1 MDTTE
6 ELNGTYFYHGQ
17 SNLSAG
23 ELFDVIF
30 LEQFCDELGIGI
42 ESGAAILAGQP
53 WLKTRTKPGEAIKG
67 TSVVSKYG
75 RMLLRNAKTPFGIRV
90 PTPVGVR
97 MRKTNT
103 MDILLMKSIQDQV
116 LDLFKDEI
124 STRLDKNWKEIPLEL
139 DYDLFDAPGDDL
151 HDALNKFEQKFNVDL
166 SSVKWSCYFPWEN
179 TPMLTR
185 WGFVE

>member
-1 MDTTE
+1 MFAGKKSAQIREILISESAWE
-6 ELNGTYFYHGQ
+6 EMTC
-17 SNLSAG
+17 
-23 ELFDVIF
+23 LFAP
-30 LEQFCDELGIGI
+30 
-42 ESGAAILAGQP
+42 S
-53 WLKTRTKPGEAIKG
+53 
-67 TSVVSKYG
+67 
-75 RMLLRNAKTPFGIRV
+75 
-90 PTPVGVR
+90 
-97 MRKTNT
+97 
-103 MDILLMKSIQDQV
+103 

-185 WGFVE
+185 WFKVKREDVEKTRKPLTIRMFAESAKAGKWLYD